1 PPTVRFCTS
10 PSCREDR
17 DPRRIAGRRVAR
29 RRTTT
34 LATLAALAPP
44 ALSRKGRFAYR
55 STVLNPEQRAH
66 RKPRHDAIHRETD
79 GEAAGAIERISRDD
93 GHRAQHAGIRKM
105 TDREQSAKMFFRPEY
120 FRQSERKK

>member
-1 PPTVRFCTS
+1 MARFCTC
-10 PSCREDR
+10 PFCKEDR
-17 DPRRIAGRRVAR
+17 AHSSARCRTRDPGIEAPGLL
-29 RRTTT
+29 TTSAWR
-34 LATLAALAPP
+34 LLPLD
-44 ALSRKGRFAYR
+44 
-55 STVLNPEQRAH
+55 PEQRAH

-93 GHRAQHAGIRKM
+93 GHRAQPAGIRKM